1 MVIEEGVESIGEYAF
16 SCCYAFTSVSIPST
30 VNTIGEYAFEC
41 CDSLHD
47 VYYAGSPDEWVLI
60 DIANGNDTLLTAKF
74 YYDPATI
81 TPDCVLPAALTEIG
95 EETFAGSAFV
105 YVKLP
110 DNAVSIGW
118 HAFADCP
125 RLAYIYIPALTTQI
139 NSQAFGDLQGLT
151 IIGQAGTTAESY
163 ANDHNYAFIAIA

>member
-1 MVIEEGVESIGEYAF
+1 MNYGFVPCTKSGDGEELDAYVLMI
-16 SCCYAFTSVSIPST
+16 
-30 VNTIGEYAFEC
+30 
-41 CDSLHD
+41 
-47 VYYAGSPDEWVLI
+47 DEEILLI
-60 DIANGNDTLLTAKF
+60 SSFDALE
-74 YYDPATI
+74 
-81 TPDCVLPAALTEIG
+81 PDCVLPAALTKIED
-95 EETFAGSAFV
+95 EAFAGGTFV

-163 ANDHNYAFIAIA
+163 ANDHNYTFIAIA